1 MIFGAKLYIF
11 YHIQKKVSNPWTLL
25 SNAWTVSFL
34 FGYNV
39 VILQPVR
46 HNKCL
51 FYIMAKQ
58 KSLEQ
63 SQRQELARMYF
74 MQGLTQKDIA
84 DKVGVSRNTIC
95 SWIKDGKWDTLR
107 AANTVSRKELVTKML
122 QQIDDKLQS
131 GQWTADEICK
141 AANAVEKLDK
151 QTNII
156 TIIEVFAAFN
166 KWLVS
171 RMQVDS
177 ELTPELVKVINKY
190 QDTFIGEKLGNTS
203 VSSLE

>member
-1 MIFGAKLYIF
+1 
-11 YHIQKKVSNPWTLL
+11 
-25 SNAWTVSFL
+25 
-34 FGYNV
+34 
-39 VILQPVR
+39 
-46 HNKCL
+46 
-51 FYIMAKQ
+51 MAKQ

-107 AANTVSRKELVTKML
+107 AATTVSRKELVTKML

-156 TIIEVFAAFN
+156 TIIEVFSAFN

-203 VSSLE
+203 VSTVE